1 MTIRKRMVKMFQSLA
16 DGKGEERLRLLPKE
30 EERRMLLSNYQGV
43 FLLLTAALGTM
54 CLSAFLV
61 EVLAQRVKNYAWGG
75 SCTSSVE

>member
-1 MTIRKRMVKMFQSLA
+1 MVKMFQSLA
-16 DGKGEERLRLLPKE
+16 DGKGEERLRFLPNVE
-30 EERRMLLSNYQGV
+30 EDRRMLLSNYQGV